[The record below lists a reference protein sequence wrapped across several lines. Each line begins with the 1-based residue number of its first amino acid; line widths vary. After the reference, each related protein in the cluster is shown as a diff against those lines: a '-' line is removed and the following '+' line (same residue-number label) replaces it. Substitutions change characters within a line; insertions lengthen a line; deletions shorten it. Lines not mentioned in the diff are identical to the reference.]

1 MSLSRGPAPNWAELC
16 SSKQKSQQP
25 GVHFSLCF
33 FLISAGKSWW
43 HRSNGVSRTTWPWGM
58 SHHLLFHLSFAIF
71 FSKPMYSPPLFRLG
85 NWASCLFCAL
95 LSIHL
100 SSSHYSKPFLLLLL
114 SSPVCNNFFSFSS
127 EKSTPKFASLPANSI
142 SQPITSLHLSLW
154 TPWQIDIQYKAEH
167 PVILQKK
174 DSSKGIFQ

>member
-100 SSSHYSKPFLLLLL
+100 SSSHYSKPFFCCCFQ
-114 SSPVCNNFFSFSS
+114 VQYVTTFS
-127 EKSTPKFASLPANSI
+127 ASLQKNQPQSLPL
-142 SQPITSLHLSLW
+142 SQQTAYHNLSPLFIFHFEHL
-154 TPWQIDIQYKAEH
+154 
-167 PVILQKK
+167 
-174 DSSKGIFQ
+174 GR